1 MCPHARAFGA
11 VLDILAEF
19 MTKLGTLSTA
29 VIGQKDEEILASFMG
44 FLQALKQA
52 VESAEADA
60 EQAMRELRGETV
72 H

>member
-1 MCPHARAFGA
+1 
-11 VLDILAEF
+11 
-19 MTKLGTLSTA
+19 